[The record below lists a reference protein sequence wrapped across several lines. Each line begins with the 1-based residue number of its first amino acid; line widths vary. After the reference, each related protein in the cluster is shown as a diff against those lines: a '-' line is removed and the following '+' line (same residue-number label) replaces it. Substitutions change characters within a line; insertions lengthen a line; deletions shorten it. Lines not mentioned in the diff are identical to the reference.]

1 MLDSLQSPIG
11 TLGIS
16 RVSWYR
22 SLRGDWEEGRAPE
35 ELRPPLNQKDMEP
48 LNMKQE
54 EEEQLDEIKTDAT
67 NISFSAVSHQVKE
80 EGREVLL
87 SQFDQ
92 NQPKDRDLP
101 TSSTTDQ
108 MKAESGR
115 EDCGGAETTRN
126 PDLNLYE
133 YDSNSSETEVSND
146 EDDDQDGNNSDYSSR
161 KVQTKLKSFR
171 QKPFACELCRQRFT
185 QKGNLDTHMRVHTG
199 QKPFA
204 CELCGQRF
212 SQKYHLDTHMRVHTG
227 ERPFACELC
236 GQRFSQKTTLDSHM
250 RVHTGQKPFPC
261 ELCGQRFSQ
270 KTTLDSHMRVHTG
283 QKPFA
288 CELCK
293 QRFTQKGTLDTHMR
307 VHKGESST
315 ARCSG
320 SPSHIYT

>member
-1 MLDSLQSPIG
+1 
-11 TLGIS
+11 
-16 RVSWYR
+16 
-22 SLRGDWEEGRAPE
+22 
-35 ELRPPLNQKDMEP
+35 MEP

-146 EDDDQDGNNSDYSSR
+146 EDDDQDGSNSDCQLKLLSDSEPNTKDDNKDWKESRSSKSHVKAVKSFSCPECGEQFLHERSLQKHMRVTSHSGLKSSSCCVDKKRVRVKQNVDSSR
-161 KVQTKLKSFR
+161 KVQTKLKSFSCDDCGKSFSCISSLNR
-171 QKPFACELCRQRFT
+171 
-185 QKGNLDTHMRVHTG
+185 HMSVHTG

-212 SQKYHLDTHMRVHTG
+212 TQKTHLNTHTRVHTGQKSFACGLCGQRFSHKTSLDTHMRVHTG
-227 ERPFACELC
+227 
-236 GQRFSQKTTLDSHM
+236 QN
-250 RVHTGQKPFPC
+250 
-261 ELCGQRFSQ
+261 
-270 KTTLDSHMRVHTG
+270 
-283 QKPFA
+283 
-288 CELCK
+288 
-293 QRFTQKGTLDTHMR
+293 
-307 VHKGESST
+307 
-315 ARCSG
+315 
-320 SPSHIYT
+320 